1 MKHLKTFENY
11 VNELADYTND
21 RYPIDMKT
29 VDVSPVDRKDINDL
43 DNDAKFQRIQGKMQ
57 NRLKKKLQQ
66 HNPNAENQDVIQ
78 ASDRFLDGNSIGP
91 EKKKKIK
98 NIVDD
103 TRLTDDQKAKRII
116 NQGKKEV
123 TNNYYRSDNG
133 DVSDEFHPE

>member
-57 NRLKKKLQQ
+57 KRLKKKLQQ
-66 HNPNAENQDVIQ
+66 HNPNSEDQDVIQ